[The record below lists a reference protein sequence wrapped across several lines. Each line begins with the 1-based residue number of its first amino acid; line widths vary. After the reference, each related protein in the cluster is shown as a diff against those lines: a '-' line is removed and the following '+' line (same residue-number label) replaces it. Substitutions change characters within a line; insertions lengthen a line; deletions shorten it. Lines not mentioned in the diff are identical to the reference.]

1 MKNKLLKLLCLNLS
15 VCLLVTAMPVT
26 DVVYANANITNE
38 IVKTETVEEEFESEI
53 IESETE
59 KNETESEETQISET
73 KTENEIIEDE
83 TTEHVEEESETI
95 ESETESEDNTIEQST
110 IEEDTIEESL
120 TEEVI
125 TQEKES
131 NKDLEL
137 IHQLLN
143 NAKEFYPEM
152 FINDL
157 GLFEYTDENGDT
169 YVYDPYD
176 PEFSK
181 YMLQENLV
189 VQEIDD
195 DYDMSV
201 SEEAFTTVSPFTG
214 KTYIHESH
222 VSNKMI
228 KHGIDVS
235 KYQRDVDWAKA
246 KAAGVDFAIVRVG
259 YRGYGAEGTI
269 GGDAYAVQNIKNAY
283 NAGVKVGIYF
293 FSQAIT
299 EAEAEEEAL
308 YCHNFIKNNNLKQ
321 YITLPVFIDYEYS
334 PTGQSGRLYDAHLTN
349 EQRQAICDKFGNVI
363 KNYGYEPGIYA
374 NYSMLTDDM
383 QPVQSPSY
391 SYMCYWIARYNNA
404 TKYHNNY
411 TFWQYSSQ
419 GIVDGIT
426 VNTVDCNFW
435 YDNKKLITDPS
446 IRLSISDECDY
457 VSDINDSITLY
468 DTAKNYTLKEG
479 KDYAIKLVPTVE
491 DGINYVIVGIAAVGE
506 YEGTITKKVKIR
518 QMQLSKDMVSDI
530 PAQIYTGNE
539 ITTSSGLK
547 LVINHAGEILE
558 ENKDYKLSYENNID
572 AGKAVVKITGIGN
585 FTGEIKKEFKIKPMP
600 VSQDMISEIPDVY
613 YTGAKITTLNGVVL
627 KVSNLITSAELK
639 ENKDYSL
646 AYASNQNAGTAK
658 LIVTGK
664 GNYTG
669 SVEVTFNILKALMND
684 ENTKI
689 LIDGKADTYKATYT
703 GKPIKPSVS
712 VIVEGRQLQKT
723 EFDVVYE
730 NNTEP
735 TNEAYV
741 VIHGKKNY
749 EGTASKTFT
758 IEPKIPDSV
767 KLTAKMVSLESTCI
781 RATGS
786 SIKPEVCVVYNGNIL
801 TENTDYVISYTNSE
815 KIPVKDIVK
824 AGKYNIKI
832 SGIGAYKGEVT
843 KTFEVIDANKK
854 IIGKEYTEV
863 IFESESNY
871 VYTGKAIKPKLK
883 LTDKTLENKVLYEGT
898 DYTVTFAD
906 NTKAGIARYTIKG
919 KGEYTGSYTGTFKIS
934 PISIG
939 NLTQTQAGMSIQS
952 GNTNIS
958 LNKYEFDYNAKKQIP
973 VIIIKYNN
981 KKLKEKTDFDIKYEA
996 FNVPTNTVYKKNA
1009 DTYKINI
1016 VFKGNYE
1023 GTANLSYKINQIE
1036 MSKLKI
1042 SVPKQTYTGNEICPA
1057 LSDMTIKIGS
1067 TKLDA
1072 NALMGVAIDGWTNN
1086 VNVNKAGFTLV
1097 STADNTNFIKNTSKN
1112 ATFSIVQRNIT
1123 DKNFEYIIGENI
1135 ALGSESGFEII
1146 YNGQE
1151 VNSSNG
1157 AAVKVKAIDTQKVL
1171 TENKDYTLK
1180 YSNNK
1185 NIGTAKVKI
1194 TGINGYKGSKTI
1206 KFKIIGKPIGN
1217 GQPYDDFRLVLNETE
1232 KYTYNGKAINPKA
1245 ELYEGT
1251 KLLKKNKDYT
1261 IKYKNNVNAG
1271 EALIIVNG
1279 KGMYSGTIQQT
1290 FTINPKQKSD
1300 AKTIKVS
1307 DIPEQK
1313 YTGKVIIP
1321 DVKVTVDG
1329 KNLQKG
1335 KDYTISVVNS
1345 TKLTYEDSQGKKGV
1359 ATAIITGTG
1368 NYAGVLAKK
1377 SFVVVK

>member
-15 VCLLVTAMPVT
+15 VCLLVTAMPVS
-26 DVVYANANITNE
+26 DRVYATANVINE
-38 IVKTETVEEEFESEI
+38 ISESENTESLIQEIETKTEEI
-53 IESETE
+53 QT
-59 KNETESEETQISET
+59 KETESEI
-73 KTENEIIEDE
+73 TENETVEAE
-83 TTEHVEEESETI
+83 TTEYVEEESETI
-95 ESETESEDNTIEQST
+95 ETETLEIETESEENTVEQEM
-110 IEEDTIEESL
+110 IEEFS
-120 TEEVI
+120 TEEVLL
-125 TQEKES
+125 QENES
-131 NKDLEL
+131 DLDLEYKQ
-137 IHQLLN
+137 QLLEK
-143 NAKEFYPEM
+143 AREFYPEM
-152 FINDL
+152 FINDS
-157 GLFEYTDENGDT
+157 GLFEYTDENGNT

-181 YMLQENLV
+181 YMLQENLIT
-189 VQEIDD
+189 QEIDD
-195 DYDMSV
+195 EIDISV
-201 SEEAFTTVSPFTG
+201 SEETFTTVSPFTG

-269 GGDAYAVQNIKNAY
+269 DGDAYAVQNIKNAY

-349 EQRQAICDKFGNVI
+349 EQRQAICDKFGNVV
-363 KNYGYEPGIYA
+363 KDYGYEPGIYA
-374 NYSMLTDDM
+374 NFSMLRDDM
-383 QPVQSPSY
+383 QPTQSPTY

-404 TKYHNNY
+404 TKYQNNY
-411 TFWQYSSQ
+411 TFWQYSSE

-446 IRLSISDECDY
+446 IRLSIADECDY

-468 DTAKNYTLKEG
+468 DTSRNYTLKEG

-491 DGINYVIVGIAAVGE
+491 NGINYVVVGIAAVGE
-506 YEGTITKKVKIR
+506 YEGTITQKVKIT
-518 QMQLSKDMVSDI
+518 QMQLSQDMVSDI
-530 PAQIYTGNE
+530 PSQIYTGNE
-539 ITTSSGLK
+539 ITTATGLK
-547 LVINHAGEILE
+547 VVINHAGETLE
-558 ENKDYKLSYENNID
+558 ENKDYKLSYENNIN
-572 AGKAVVKITGIGN
+572 AGTAVVKIIGIGN
-585 FTGEIKKEFKIKPMP
+585 FTGEVQKDFKINPMP
-600 VSQDMISEIPDVY
+600 VTQDMLSEITDVY
-613 YTGAKITTLNGVVL
+613 YTGSKIDTSNGVLLKIT
-627 KVSNLITSAELK
+627 NLLTSTELI

-646 AYASNQNAGTAK
+646 TYTSNQNAGTAK
-658 LIVTGK
+658 ITVTGK

-669 SVEVTFNILKALMND
+669 SVETSFNILKTFIND
-684 ENTKI
+684 ENTEI
-689 LIDGKADTYKATYT
+689 LIAGESSYKTQYT
-703 GKPIKPSVS
+703 GKAVKPSV
-712 VIVEGRQLQKT
+712 IVKVNGIQLQKT

-741 VIHGKKNY
+741 IIHGKKNY
-749 EGTASKTFT
+749 AGTASKTFT

-767 KLTAKMVSLESTCI
+767 KITAKMVLLESTHI

-786 SIKPEVCVVYNGNIL
+786 SIKPGVCVVYNGDIL
-801 TENTDYVISYTNSE
+801 AENTDYSISYTNSE
-815 KIPVKDIVK
+815 KVPVKDIVK

-832 SGIGAYKGEVT
+832 TGIGAYKGEVT
-843 KTFEVIDANKK
+843 KSFEVIDANKK
-854 IIGKEYTEV
+854 IIGKEYTDV
-863 IFESESNY
+863 IFELESNF

-883 LTDKTLENKVLYEGT
+883 LADKTLENKELYEGT
-898 DYTVTFAD
+898 DYTISYAD

-919 KGEYTGSYTGTFKIS
+919 KGEYTGSYTGTFKIA

-939 NLTQTQAGMSIQS
+939 NLTQTQAGMPIQS
-952 GNTNIS
+952 NNTNIS

-973 VIIIKYNN
+973 VITVKYNN
-981 KKLKEKTDFDIKYEA
+981 KKLKEKTDFEIKYEA
-996 FNVPTNTVYKKNA
+996 LNIPTNTVYKKNA

-1016 VFKGNYE
+1016 SFKGNYE
-1023 GTANLSYKINQIE
+1023 GTADINYKIKSIDI
-1036 MSKLKI
+1036 SKLKI
-1042 SVPKQTYTGNEICPA
+1042 SVPKQIYTGNEICPN
-1057 LSDMTIKIGS
+1057 LSDMIIKLGS

-1072 NALMGVAIDGWTNN
+1072 NALIGVAIDGWTNN
-1086 VNVNKAGFTLV
+1086 VKVNTAGFTLV

-1112 ATFSIVQRNIT
+1112 ATFSIIQKNIS
-1123 DKNFEYIIGENI
+1123 DKTFEYIIGEKTVT
-1135 ALGSESGFEII
+1135 GSESGLEII

-1157 AAVKVKAIDTQKVL
+1157 AAVKIKDTNTQKIL
-1171 TENKDYTLK
+1171 IDNKDYTLK

-1217 GQPYDDFRLVLNETE
+1217 GEPYDNFKVMLKKTE
-1232 KYTYNGKAINPKA
+1232 GYTYSGKEIKPEI

-1251 KLLKKNKDYT
+1251 NLLKKNKDYT
-1261 IKYKNNVNAG
+1261 IKYQNNVNAG
-1271 EALIIVNG
+1271 KAFIIVSG
-1279 KGMYSGTIQQT
+1279 KGKYSGTIQQT
-1290 FTINPKQKSD
+1290 FTINLKQKSD

-1307 DIPEQK
+1307 NIPDQK

-1321 DVKVTVDG
+1321 AVTVTVDG
-1329 KNLQKG
+1329 KKLKKG

-1368 NYAGVLAKK
+1368 NYEGVLAKK